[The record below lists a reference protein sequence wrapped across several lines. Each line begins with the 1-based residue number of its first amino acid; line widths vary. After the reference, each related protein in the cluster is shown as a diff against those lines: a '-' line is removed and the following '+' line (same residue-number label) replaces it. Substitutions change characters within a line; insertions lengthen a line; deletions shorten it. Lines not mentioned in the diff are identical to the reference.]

1 MKSRFEQIVESTQK
15 RRRWLNSLRACSWAL
30 TISTGLTLGYLL
42 LSSFG
47 FVPQTD
53 WILLVIAN
61 LGAALAGILYGRN
74 RAIDIRQSLY
84 QTDRTLGLGEKL
96 TTLHELRE
104 ERAHSEFLPMLE
116 ARVERLR
123 IESNRVFTFSPRD
136 KQRWIGVG
144 ALLASSVTI
153 VFLLSDMSPIQIP
166 GTVQALK
173 KQQEEQAKGI
183 EFRNLEEPKVATLPS
198 TTPASAEAIA
208 AQIKQ
213 LGERIDQLSRTP
225 SSPEEAQARKNE
237 IDQLK
242 RQLQEAEKQLQE
254 STGGKTG
261 GGAAGPNRN
270 SASGKSSNQ
279 NSASKQTQG
288 NSMTSPN
295 GRRGGEEQPIRGSPT
310 NQPSS
315 QQAQLKKNLENIDDQ
330 LKKDNPNLD
339 KLRDAIRKEREKSND
354 SALNDLLKEAEN
366 APDKES
372 AKQALE
378 KAIQHLQERQDA
390 SQQNGDEQSS
400 PDSPRASNEAGKG
413 QQGNKSPEK
422 KAGNGK
428 ENNDDANLSNGTNFP
443 RPGQGQAGHDPALG
457 EEGGDRESKGTE
469 AGNGKKAGGNQAGK
483 GAGDKSFSELPFNL
497 PLDTPN
503 LMDVSGKDL
512 PNPEI
517 LMSFLTQGTPL
528 DNVNPGQG
536 QRPVLSVNYSK
547 VDTALDLLGVPPEM
561 RDEILNYF
569 LSLSQGTTSQP
580 SDKK

>member
-1 MKSRFEQIVESTQK
+1 
-15 RRRWLNSLRACSWAL
+15 
-30 TISTGLTLGYLL
+30 
-42 LSSFG
+42 
-47 FVPQTD
+47 
-53 WILLVIAN
+53 
-61 LGAALAGILYGRN
+61 
-74 RAIDIRQSLY
+74 
-84 QTDRTLGLGEKL
+84 
-96 TTLHELRE
+96 
-104 ERAHSEFLPMLE
+104 
-116 ARVERLR
+116 
-123 IESNRVFTFSPRD
+123 
-136 KQRWIGVG
+136 
-144 ALLASSVTI
+144 
-153 VFLLSDMSPIQIP
+153 MSPIQIP

-173 KQQEEQAKGI
+173 KQQEEQAKRI
-183 EFRNLEEPKVATLPS
+183 QFRNLEESKVATLPS

-225 SSPEEAQARKNE
+225 SSPEEAQARKHE

-261 GGAAGPNRN
+261 SGAAGPNRN
-270 SASGKSSNQ
+270 SASGKSSSQ
-279 NSASKQTQG
+279 NSSSKQAQG
-288 NSMTSPN
+288 NSRTSPN

-310 NQPSS
+310 NQPSA
-315 QQAQLKKNLENIDDQ
+315 QQAQLKKNLENINEQ

-339 KLRDAIRKEREKSND
+339 KLRDAIRKERERSND
-354 SALNDLLKEAEN
+354 PDLNDLLKEAES

-372 AKQALE
+372 AKQALG
-378 KAIQHLQERQDA
+378 KAIQHLQEQQDA
-390 SQQNGDEQSS
+390 NQQNGDEQSS
-400 PDSPRASNEAGKG
+400 PNSARAANEAGKG
-413 QQGNKSPEK
+413 QPGNKSPEK
-422 KAGNGK
+422 KSGTGK

-443 RPGQGQAGHDPALG
+443 RPGRGQAGHDPALD
-457 EEGGDRESKGTE
+457 ENGGDGDNESKGTE
-469 AGNGKKAGGNQAGK
+469 AGNGKKEGGNQAGK

-503 LMDVSGKDL
+503 VMDVSGKDL

-528 DNVNPGQG
+528 DNVNPGPG

-561 RDEILNYF
+561 RDEVLNYF
-569 LSLSQGTTSQP
+569 LSLSQGTTAQP